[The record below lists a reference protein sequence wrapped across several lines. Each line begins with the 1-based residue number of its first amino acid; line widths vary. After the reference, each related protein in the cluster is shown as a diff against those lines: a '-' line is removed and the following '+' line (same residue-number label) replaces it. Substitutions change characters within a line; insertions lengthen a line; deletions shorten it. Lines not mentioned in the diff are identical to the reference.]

1 MFGYGVK
8 TMESHATIPGS
19 TPLLE
24 FRNITVYRG
33 DNVALNDLS
42 LTIPAGQHVAIIGP
56 NGSGKST
63 LIRTIMRYNHPVKRY
78 KPVMKIF
85 GRSDW
90 HIQNMRELL
99 AIVSSEMVRACSRDA
114 TGRSVVLSGF
124 FSSFE
129 LWPQHTVSP
138 EMEARG
144 EEVMRLMEAEHLRD
158 KPVNEMSSGEAKR
171 MVIGRALVNKP
182 RALLLD
188 EPSNSLDLRSIAEL
202 RETLRKIAATGTSLI
217 VVTHHLP
224 DILPEVS
231 RIILLKDGKVFA
243 DGAKEELLTSATLSN
258 VFGLPV
264 EVIKQAGYYNCW

>member
-1 MFGYGVK
+1 MPD
-8 TMESHATIPGS
+8 ESNSP
-19 TPLLE
+19 PLLD
-24 FRNITVYRG
+24 FRNITVYRA
-33 DNVALNDLS
+33 NNIALNGLS
-42 LTIPAGQHVAIIGP
+42 LTIPAGEHVAIIGP

-78 KPVMKIF
+78 KPVMNLF

-99 AIVSSEMVRACSRDA
+99 GIVSNEMVRACSRAA

-129 LWPQHTVSP
+129 LWPQHRVSP
-138 EMEARG
+138 AMEARG
-144 EEVMRLMEAEHLRD
+144 EQVLRLMDAEHLSAKLVD
-158 KPVNEMSSGEAKR
+158 AMSSGEAKR
-171 MVIGRALVNKP
+171 VVIGRALVNRP

-202 RETLRKIAATGTSLI
+202 RETLRKIAAAGTSLI
-217 VVTHHLP
+217 FVTHHLP

-231 RIILLKDGKVFA
+231 RIILLKDGRIFA
-243 DGAKEELLTSATLSN
+243 DGTKQELLNSAVLSDL
-258 VFGLPV
+258 FGLPV
-264 EVIKQAGYYNCW
+264 KVSEQAGYYNCW

>member
-1 MFGYGVK
+1 MPD
-8 TMESHATIPGS
+8 EANEP
-19 TPLLE
+19 PLLD

-33 DNVALNDLS
+33 ENVALDGLS
-42 LTIPAGQHVAIIGP
+42 LTIPAGMHTAVLGP

-78 KPVMKIF
+78 KPVMNLC

-90 HIQNMRELL
+90 HVQDMRGLL
-99 AIVSSEMVRACSRDA
+99 GIVSNDMVRACSRSA

-129 LWPQHTVSP
+129 LWPQHRISP

-144 EEVMRLMEAEHLRD
+144 EETLRLMEAEHLRGKTVD
-158 KPVNEMSSGEAKR
+158 AMSSGEAKR
-171 MVIGRALVNKP
+171 IVIGRALVNKP

-188 EPSNSLDLRSIAEL
+188 EPSNSLDLRALAEL
-202 RETLRKIAATGTSLI
+202 RKTLRKVAAAGTSLI
-217 VVTHHLP
+217 FVTHCLS

-231 RIILLKDGKVFA
+231 RIVLLKAGRVFA
-243 DGAKEELLTSATLSN
+243 DGTKQELLNSAALSE

-264 EVIKQAGYYNCW
+264 RVVEQDGYYHCW

>member
-1 MFGYGVK
+1 
-8 TMESHATIPGS
+8 
-19 TPLLE
+19 
-24 FRNITVYRG
+24 
-33 DNVALNDLS
+33 
-42 LTIPAGQHVAIIGP
+42 
-56 NGSGKST
+56 
-63 LIRTIMRYNHPVKRY
+63 
-78 KPVMKIF
+78 
-85 GRSDW
+85 
-90 HIQNMRELL
+90 
-99 AIVSSEMVRACSRDA
+99 
-114 TGRSVVLSGF
+114 
-124 FSSFE
+124 
-129 LWPQHTVSP
+129 
-138 EMEARG
+138 
-144 EEVMRLMEAEHLRD
+144 LRD

-217 VVTHHLP
+217 FVTHHLP

-243 DGAKEELLTSATLSN
+243 DGAKEELLTSATLSD